1 MKTTDD
7 LIIEAGCKVKKW
19 SSNSLYEYSWRP
31 NGELIAKGACVETDY
46 RPYFVP
52 ETGITKVYSTV
63 ERQRVR
69 NVDAREESV
78 SIDFTLVMRWLDP
91 NINTNFTDKE
101 RAKGGIT
108 LDEKKANMIW
118 NPDLYIFNPKSF
130 DEQDFRIK
138 SFKILTGN
146 EFSQVDN
153 RTPSQTRREKTTVE
167 YSIEIKTTVY
177 CKFYHRA
184 YPVDTQMC
192 NVTFGSKSLEAIFHL
207 YDPNNT
213 FHQVYKYEAV
223 CFDMEITFFDEGH
236 ADGKNTIG
244 FHIKMERIIQP
255 FIWKYYIPCI
265 AIVLVS
271 GLSFIIPLSAIPGR
285 VALLVTQFLSLIN
298 LFIFQMVSWKK
309 ILSSFKSN
317 YKKNRDF

>member
-1 MKTTDD
+1 M
-7 LIIEAGCKVKKW
+7 
-19 SSNSLYEYSWRP
+19 
-31 NGELIAKGACVETDY
+31 
-46 RPYFVP
+46 
-52 ETGITKVYSTV
+52 
-63 ERQRVR
+63 
-69 NVDAREESV
+69 
-78 SIDFTLVMRWLDP
+78 
-91 NINTNFTDKE
+91 
-101 RAKGGIT
+101 
-108 LDEKKANMIW
+108 
-118 NPDLYIFNPKSF
+118 
-130 DEQDFRIK
+130 
-138 SFKILTGN
+138 
-146 EFSQVDN
+146 
-153 RTPSQTRREKTTVE
+153 
-167 YSIEIKTTVY
+167 
-177 CKFYHRA
+177 
-184 YPVDTQMC
+184 
-192 NVTFGSKSLEAIFHL
+192 EAIFRL

-213 FHQVYKYEAV
+213 YHQVSKYEAV

-317 YKKNRDF
+317 YIKRVNISSMSLQEYAYVSILVGKPFWNTTECLGNIFIVISCLCCCCTD